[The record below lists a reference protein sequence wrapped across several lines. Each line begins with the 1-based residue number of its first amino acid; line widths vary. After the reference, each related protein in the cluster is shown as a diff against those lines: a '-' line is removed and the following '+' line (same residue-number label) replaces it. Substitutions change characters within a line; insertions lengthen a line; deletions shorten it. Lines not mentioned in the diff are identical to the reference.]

1 MNSWFE
7 SWKKKNFIKKI
18 IEKKNWV
25 MKLEQLHRKQIRN
38 NYVVQVK
45 KY

>member
-1 MNSWFE
+1 M
-7 SWKKKNFIKKI
+7 KKKFIYKKKLLKKK
-18 IEKKNWV
+18 IEKKNRV

-38 NYVVQVK
+38 NYAAQVK